1 MRVRQE
7 IAALALLACATLAGC
22 SRAPACTFQIP
33 RQSPGFA
40 FRGKVMSEADVPMLP
55 YNPYWISTDPSLPIV
70 GSPED
75 PCAGQPYH
83 PGRLPP

>member
-1 MRVRQE
+1 MRRAL
-7 IAALALLACATLAGC
+7 AALALAACGALAACSDAPTCAYE
-22 SRAPACTFQIP
+22 IP

-40 FRGKVMSEADVPMLP
+40 FRGRAMSEADVPMLP
-55 YNPYWISTDPSLPIV
+55 YNPYWISTDPTLPIA
-70 GSPED
+70 GSSAD